1 MALRSSRVD
10 GGSVFLL
17 SPRVDT
23 ALGPPK
29 PAKTLFSF
37 AFLSRACPT
46 LSPSSHSAKVI
57 GRYLF
62 DGLFL
67 FSDSFSFS
75 ISSPGRHFGFLARLL
90 LPKHT
95 CTHTNKKE
103 RHKTRKK
110 RHRQNVSCLGD
121 LITYHLSHCQPFV
134 TRRTGQDAHA
144 DKRASTTELRDICA
158 EGFPPEISICPASW
172 LATACSPKM

>member
-95 CTHTNKKE
+95 HTHKQKGKAQNEEKASPTECFVPWGSYYLSSVPLPTVCNPSDG
-103 RHKTRKK
+103 TR
-110 RHRQNVSCLGD
+110 
-121 LITYHLSHCQPFV
+121 
-134 TRRTGQDAHA
+134 
-144 DKRASTTELRDICA
+144 CA
-158 EGFPPEISICPASW
+158 CG
-172 LATACSPKM
+172 